1 MDIIQEWISKNST
14 KGEVKN
20 NFRTKKNSS
29 GFRGG
34 GGGGTK
40 SAKSATRSKIIVFKK
55 RLFLPGALRCSCVV
69 AVIITRPVVIIAVC
83 ERRM

>member
-34 GGGGTK
+34 GG
-40 SAKSATRSKIIVFKK
+40 V
-55 RLFLPGALRCSCVV
+55 FLPGALRCSCVV